1 MSSTISPLNFFVD
14 LPTVETRRQILIY
27 SSILVPLGMVPS
39 VMGFGGSLYTLV
51 AAIFGAFFLVF
62 AYECYRQREGAEADR
77 AAKNLF
83 AFSILYLLVLF
94 AVLLVEHGFGL
105 DGGLAPRIWTS

>member
-1 MSSTISPLNFFVD
+1 
-14 LPTVETRRQILIY
+14 
-27 SSILVPLGMVPS
+27 LGGP
-39 VMGFGGSLYTLV
+39 LYTLV

-62 AYECYRQREGAEADR
+62 AYDCYRKREGEAAER

-83 AFSILYLLVLF
+83 AYSILYLFVLF

-105 DGGLAPRIWTS
+105 NVGALALTWTL